1 MFSNDR
7 TELRKVFYDCWK
19 LKRDGQS
26 LDALQQMIA
35 GVIEQHPEYHALLES
50 DTYLDRDF
58 HAVAGETNPFL
69 HMSMHIAL
77 IEQIS
82 TDRPTGIRDC
92 HQQLTRSL
100 GSPHEAEHRMMECL
114 TEAIWQAQ
122 RNNQMPDES
131 AYLACLKN
139 IIEND

>member
-19 LKRDGQS
+19 LKQDGKD

-35 GVIEQHPEYHALLES
+35 SVIEQHPEYHRLLEKT
-50 DTYLDRDF
+50 DNLDRDYQLSQ
-58 HAVAGETNPFL
+58 GETNPFL

-82 TDRPTGIRDC
+82 TNRPDGIRDC
-92 HQQLTRSL
+92 HQRLTRSL
-100 GSPHEAEHRMMECL
+100 GSAHEAEHRMMTCL
-114 TEAIWQAQ
+114 SEAIWQAQ
-122 RNNQMPDES
+122 RNNTLPDEA

-139 IIEND
+139 LAEND